1 MSRTVC
7 SNSETH
13 NLVRHASHFPA
24 RSLDSLDAVQI
35 TLPGGGV
42 TIDGEVYEGILT
54 VHGGKYERDE
64 EITILFDDEI
74 LDDELLEKLEKL
86 VLDQFYRMDTNNN

>member
-1 MSRTVC
+1 MRDIVDIGHCYTRTIDEYYFDV
-7 SNSETH
+7 T
-13 NLVRHASHFPA
+13 
-24 RSLDSLDAVQI
+24 LDAVQI
-35 TLPGGGV
+35 TLPGGEV

>member
-1 MSRTVC
+1 MRDIVDISHCSTRTIDEYYFDV
-7 SNSETH
+7 T
-13 NLVRHASHFPA
+13 
-24 RSLDSLDAVQI
+24 LDAVQI
-35 TLPGGGV
+35 TLPGGEV
-42 TIDGEVYEGILT
+42 TIDGENYEGLLT
-54 VHGGKYERDE
+54 VRGGMYERDE